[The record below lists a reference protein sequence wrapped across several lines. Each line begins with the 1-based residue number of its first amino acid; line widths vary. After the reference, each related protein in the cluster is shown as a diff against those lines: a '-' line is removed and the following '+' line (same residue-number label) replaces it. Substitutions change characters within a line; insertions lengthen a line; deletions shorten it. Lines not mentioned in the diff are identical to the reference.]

1 MKKFIKKLLIL
12 FFCILLC
19 SCKTKTLIQEVPVE
33 VPQIHT
39 EYVQK
44 YDSVYIHDSIYQIIE
59 KKNDTVYNTK
69 TIIQYK
75 YKAKGDTILIIDSIS
90 KPVYITKTEI
100 VEKEVVPWNKILF
113 VLISIII
120 VFIIYKF
127 RK

>member
-1 MKKFIKKLLIL
+1 MEKFIKITFCV

-44 YDSVYIHDSIYQIIE
+44 YDSIYIHDSIFQIIE

-69 TIIQYK
+69 TVIQYK
-75 YKAKGDTILIIDSIS
+75 YKAKSDTILTSDTIT

-100 VEKEVVPWNKILF
+100 VEKEIVPLDKILF

-120 VFIIYKF
+120 VFAIYKF

>member
-1 MKKFIKKLLIL
+1 MKKFIKITFCL

-75 YKAKGDTILIIDSIS
+75 YKAKGDTILIIDTIS

-100 VEKEVVPWNKILF
+100 KTVEVMPWNKILF
-113 VLISIII
+113 VLISSI
-120 VFIIYKF
+120 VGFVIYKF